1 MDATAILVAGA
12 LVLAGTVKGAVGL
25 GLPPIAMGLLVL
37 AMPPVD
43 AAALLVIPSVL
54 TNVWQMLS
62 GPHLGRLVRRLW
74 PMLAC
79 AAAGT
84 LAGIGWLS
92 AETAAVGTGILGA
105 ILAVY
110 ALTSLIAVQ
119 PAIGPA
125 ARRWLGPMAG
135 GATGLITA
143 ATGISAV
150 PAVPYLQA
158 IGLQK
163 DALVQAMG
171 LSFTVSTVALA
182 VNLIAVDALS
192 WSAGP
197 MVAVALVSVFIG
209 LALGRRWRTRLDPA
223 AFRRWFLIG
232 LLALGLYQILR
243 SVT

>member
-1 MDATAILVAGA
+1 MDGTAILVAGA
-12 LVLAGTVKGAVGL
+12 FVLAGAVKGAVGL

-37 AMPPVD
+37 AMPPVE
-43 AAALLVIPSVL
+43 AAALLVIPAFL

-74 PMLAC
+74 PMLAG
-79 AAAGT
+79 AALCT
-84 LAGIGWLS
+84 LLGIGWLS
-92 AETAAVGTGILGA
+92 VETARLGTGILGA

-110 ALTSLIAVQ
+110 ALTSLIALQ
-119 PAIGPA
+119 PAIGA
-125 ARRWLGPMAG
+125 AAQRWLGPAAG

-143 ATGISAV
+143 ATGVSAV

-158 IGLQK
+158 IGLEK
-163 DALVQAMG
+163 DTLVQAMG

-197 MVAVALVSVFIG
+197 MIGVALVSVFVG
-209 LALGRRWRTRLDPA
+209 LLLGQRLRRRLDPV

-232 LLALGLYQILR
+232 LLVLGLYQVIR
-243 SVT
+243 SVA

>member
-1 MDATAILVAGA
+1 MVVTAVFVAA
-12 LVLAGTVKGAVGL
+12 VFLLAGMVKGAVGL

-37 AMPPVD
+37 VMAPVE

-62 GPHLGRLVRRLW
+62 GRHLAALVRRLW
-74 PMLAC
+74 PLLVC

-84 LAGIGWLS
+84 LLGIGWLS
-92 AETAAVGTGILGA
+92 DETAPIGTAILGA

-110 ALTSLIAVQ
+110 ALTSLIALQ
-119 PAIGPA
+119 PTVRPPTQRWMGPV
-125 ARRWLGPMAG
+125 AG
-135 GATGLITA
+135 GTTGLITA

-158 IGLQK
+158 IGLEK

-182 VNLIAVDALS
+182 VNLIAVDALT

-197 MVAVALVSVFIG
+197 MVAVALAAVFAGIW
-209 LALGRRWRTRLDPA
+209 LGQRLRGRMDPQ
-223 AFRRWFLIG
+223 AFRRWFLVG
-232 LLALGLYQILR
+232 LLLLGVYQMAR
-243 SVT
+243 AVV

>member
-1 MDATAILVAGA
+1 MDLTTAIVAGVF
-12 LVLAGTVKGAVGL
+12 VLAGMVKGAVGL

-37 AMPPVD
+37 VMPPVD

-62 GPHLGRLVRRLW
+62 GRHLGYLVRRLW
-74 PMLAC
+74 PLLLC
-79 AAAGT
+79 AAACT
-84 LAGIGWLS
+84 LLGMGWLS
-92 AETAAVGTGILGA
+92 DETAPIGTAILGV

-110 ALTSLIAVQ
+110 ALTSLLAVQ
-119 PAIGPA
+119 PVVQA
-125 ARRWLGPMAG
+125 AAQRWLGPVAG
-135 GATGLITA
+135 GTTGLITA

-158 IGLQK
+158 IGLEK

-182 VNLIAVDALS
+182 INLVAVDALS

-197 MVAVALVSVFIG
+197 LVAVALVAVFAGIW
-209 LALGRRWRTRLDPA
+209 LGQRLRGRMDPQ

-232 LLALGLYQILR
+232 LLLLGLYQVAR
-243 SVT
+243 SVL